1 MPSQLQIK
9 RGNLG
14 KMREISFSGICIF
27 IYASLTY
34 YTSKLRSENSSR
46 DGGKI
51 TDQANAES
59 NTSEIQNKVRT
70 SNLTLKAPNG
80 VLPNS
85 VCLNE
90 TVLNSSAIGK
100 KVQDLF
106 GARSIST
113 YNTSTSKELTR
124 EEEVEIKQRELAQL
138 AKLKG
143 VYDEEV
149 LNRQVLLVRSRLF
162 REYAVELISKK
173 SGSQTPGI
181 DREIYEKE
189 KVEMFDE
196 LVEYLRSTIYHPNQY
211 RAKAVKRV

>member
-14 KMREISFSGICIF
+14 KVREFSLLGIF
-27 IYASLTY
+27 KYVSPTY
-34 YTSKLRSENSSR
+34 YISKLRSEYNNQ

-51 TDQANAES
+51 ADQANAEGNAS
-59 NTSEIQNKVRT
+59 DIRNKVKT
-70 SNLTLKAPNG
+70 SILISKAPNG
-80 VLPNS
+80 VLLNS

-90 TVLNSSAIGK
+90 AVLNSSVVGK
-100 KVQDLF
+100 KIQDLS

-113 YNTSTSKELTR
+113 YNTSTLEELTR
-124 EEEVEIKQRELAQL
+124 AEEVEKKQRELAQL

-149 LNRQVLLVRSRLF
+149 LDRQMLLVRSRLF

-181 DREIYEKE
+181 DKEIYEKE
-189 KVEMFDE
+189 REEMFDE
-196 LVEYLRSTIYHPNQY
+196 LMEYLRTTIYHPNQY